1 MSVRSLRAVLSS
13 GVVAEAIRYGLIGVV
28 NTLLTLAIIFA
39 LIYWL
44 DAQPLVANAIGYA
57 IGFCCS
63 YVLNRLWTFRSQA
76 PVGRSVGRYVVAAL
90 IAYGLNALVIHFGIV
105 WAGISEYWI
114 QPVGAVVYTVSLFV
128 LSRAWVFRHKQ
139 APRTES

>member
-1 MSVRSLRAVLSS
+1 MSVSSLRALLSS
-13 GVVAEAIRYGLIGVV
+13 GVVAEAIRYGLIGAV
-28 NTLLTLAIIFA
+28 NSVLTLAIIFA

-63 YVLNRLWTFRSQA
+63 YTLNRLWTFRSQA
-76 PVGRSVGRYVVAAL
+76 PLGRSVGRYVIAAL
-90 IAYGLNALVIHFGIV
+90 IAYGLNALVIHFGIEWGGV
-105 WAGISEYWI
+105 SVYWI

-128 LSRAWVFRHKQ
+128 LSRVWVFRHNH
-139 APRTES
+139 APRAAS

>member
-1 MSVRSLRAVLSS
+1 MRSLRATQSS

-44 DAQPLVANAIGYA
+44 DAQPLLANAVGYV

-63 YVLNRLWTFRSQA
+63 YVFNRLWTFRSQA
-76 PVGRSVGRYVVAAL
+76 PVGRSIGRYFIAAL
-90 IAYGLNALVIHFGIV
+90 VAYGLNALVIHFGIY
-105 WAGISEYWI
+105 WAGVSKYWI
-114 QPVGAVVYTVSLFV
+114 QAVGAVVYTASLFV
-128 LSRAWVFRHKQ
+128 LSRAWVFRHDDVSRKV
-139 APRTES
+139 P